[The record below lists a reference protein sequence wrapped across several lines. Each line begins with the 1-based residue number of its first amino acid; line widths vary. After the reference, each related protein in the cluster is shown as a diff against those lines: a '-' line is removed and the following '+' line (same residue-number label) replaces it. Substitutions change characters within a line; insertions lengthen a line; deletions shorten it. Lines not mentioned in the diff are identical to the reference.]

1 MTHMFV
7 IMINLKQ
14 VLHIFDFVNGLISI
28 VIKGNGIVLFTDKRS
43 DCSIETIDYLQW

>member
-14 VLHIFDFVNGLISI
+14 VLHIYNFVNGLISI

-43 DCSIETIDYLQW
+43 GCSIDFLQW